1 MVQIENQLKK
11 LSNMSSFV
19 SKIHLFE
26 EKSKST
32 IFSHPNKLPLN
43 INIIRRRYIKRN
55 PFVSDVEWIK
65 LDYFS
70 LYNNAKRNY
79 FKKLPPQVTNALRKQ
94 YEKYMQK
101 VMMTIPFFHW
111 FFKFRKP
118 LKRITTLTSRKTI

>member
-11 LSNMSSFV
+11 LSSMSSFV

-43 INIIRRRYIKRN
+43 INIVRRRYIKRN

-79 FKKLPPQVTNALRKQ
+79 FKQLLPQVTNALRKQ
-94 YEKYMQK
+94 YEKYMQ
-101 VMMTIPFFHW
+101 
-111 FFKFRKP
+111 
-118 LKRITTLTSRKTI
+118 